1 MIHFTIEAQQPVEPF
16 PTWIV
21 AVTVIIAVV
30 GVALLVYFV
39 KVKKT
44 EKFR

>member
-30 GVALLVYFV
+30 RAALLVYFAR
-39 KVKKT
+39 VKKT
-44 EKFR
+44 ERVK

>member
-1 MIHFTIEAQQPVEPF
+1 MIHFTIETQQPVEPF

-30 GVALLVYFV
+30 GAALLIYFA

-44 EKFR
+44 EKVK